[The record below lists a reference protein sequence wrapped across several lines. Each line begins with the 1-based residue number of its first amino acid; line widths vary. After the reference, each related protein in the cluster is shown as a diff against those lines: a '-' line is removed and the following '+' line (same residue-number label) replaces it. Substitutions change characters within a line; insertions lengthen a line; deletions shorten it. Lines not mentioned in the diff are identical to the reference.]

1 MTASDHPHHATAEDV
16 DYTSPPLLPRMAP
29 SPAAWLALFVIAL
42 YKKAISPLMP
52 PACRFVPS
60 CSEYGYEA
68 VARYGILAGGWL
80 AIWRILRC
88 NPFGGRGY
96 DPVPPAPPRLAWP
109 RRSSR

>member
-1 MTASDHPHHATAEDV
+1 MSAVDPCHDHAPGDV
-16 DYTSPPLLPRMAP
+16 DHASSPLIPRSAP
-29 SPAAWLALFVIAL
+29 SPAAWLALLLIGL
-42 YKKAISPLMP
+42 YRKGISPLLP

-96 DPVPPAPPRLAWP
+96 DPVPPAPPRFGWP
-109 RRSSR
+109 RRP